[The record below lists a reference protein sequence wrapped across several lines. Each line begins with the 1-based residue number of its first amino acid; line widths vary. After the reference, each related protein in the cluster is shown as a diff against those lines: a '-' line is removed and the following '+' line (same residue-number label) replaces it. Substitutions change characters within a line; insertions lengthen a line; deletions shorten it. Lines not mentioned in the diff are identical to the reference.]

1 MDWQVH
7 VYGDA
12 AQEIRPDSPPFVAVQ
27 HSTLIVPGL
36 PASSTGAR
44 AE

>member
-1 MDWQVH
+1 LRCFESLVS
-7 VYGDA
+7 VSGGCSA
-12 AQEIRPDSPPFVAVQ
+12 L
-27 HSTLIVPGL
+27 TLILPDL